1 MINKIL
7 KYTLFLLSVV
17 LSLIVIPRN
26 ELNKKD
32 LVTIVSLIL
41 ASFVLLDLYFPLIGN
56 FKRLIYKKDDLN
68 VVQ

>member
-1 MINKIL
+1 MMNKIL

-41 ASFVLLDLYFPLIGN
+41 ASFVLLDLYFPLVNI
-56 FKRLIYKKDDLN
+56 FQKIDLLKG
-68 VVQ
+68 